1 MEFRGAGGAAPW
13 YRMDSKSPGA
23 AALRGGVPRRNGTD
37 DMKAIW
43 GVLLAAGV
51 LALAAMPAAAQ
62 SSKPAIERLADGKP
76 DLNGI
81 WQALGSAHYD
91 LERHMA
97 RASMQ
102 LREGPHGPLAD
113 VPLLRLG
120 AVGAVPAGMGVVEG
134 GKIPYTPEAA
144 AKREENRKHWL
155 ERDPEVKCY
164 MPGVPRATYMPF
176 PFQIF
181 HNENAVFIVYEFAGA
196 NREIYFEDVGPAETD
211 SWMGQSVGRW
221 EGDTLVV
228 EVSGLGDQTWLD
240 RSGTHHSYKMRVVER
255 YTPIGPN
262 HLQYEA
268 TIEDPEVFTRP
279 WKISLP
285 LYRRIEE
292 GARLMDF
299 KCVEF
304 VEELIYGEYRRK
316 PLER

>member
-1 MEFRGAGGAAPW
+1 M
-13 YRMDSKSPGA
+13 KSTFA
-23 AALRGGVPRRNGTD
+23 
-37 DMKAIW
+37 
-43 GVLLAAGV
+43 VLA
-51 LALAAMPAAAQ
+51 LALAAMPAAGQAPQ
-62 SSKPAIERLADGKP
+62 AEIARLANGKP

-81 WQALGSAHYD
+81 WQALNSANYD

-102 LREGPHGPLAD
+102 LREGPHGPLPD

-120 AVGAVPAGMGVVEG
+120 AVGAVPGGMGVVEG

-144 AKREENRKHWL
+144 AKREENRRNWID
-155 ERDPEVKCY
+155 RDPEIKCY

-181 HNENAVFIVYEFAGA
+181 HNENTVFIAYEFAGA
-196 NREIYFEDVGPAETD
+196 TREIYLEDVGPAETD

-240 RSGTHHSYKMRVVER
+240 RSGTHHSYKMRVTER
-255 YTPIGPN
+255 YTPVGPN
-262 HLQYEA
+262 HMRYEA
-268 TIEDPEVFTRP
+268 VIEDPEVFTRP
-279 WKISLP
+279 WKIEMP